1 MSLTTSRFKAS
12 LLASAALTFGGF
24 GLLSSGVASA
34 TPVHTGC
41 GASYNGIPS
50 GWCNLYPGNASDNAK
65 YLGQILLT
73 NGATLLTIQTQTA
86 SDGSIP
92 RTSFACLTLV
102 DSAKIDHRLQAEQC
116 SNKFNGVWV
125 TWSGSSVTIDIT
137 QYPQFTNM
145 LYTVQVAA
153 NGSAGNGNGDAFYN
167 SFTALGFIGH

>member
-1 MSLTTSRFKAS
+1 MSLTSSRFAAS
-12 LLASAALTFGGF
+12 LLASTALTFGGF

-41 GASYNGIPS
+41 GATSNGISS
-50 GWCNLYPGNASDNAK
+50 GWCNLYPGNASGNAK

-73 NGATLLTIQTQTA
+73 NDATLLTIQTQSA

-102 DSAKIDHRLQAEQC
+102 DSATINHRLQAEQC
-116 SNKFNGVWV
+116 TNKFNGVWV
-125 TWSGSSVTIDIT
+125 TWTGSSVTIDVT
-137 QYPQFTNM
+137 QYPQFANM

-167 SFTALGFIGH
+167 SFAAYGYIGH